1 MSKILSRINFNS
13 ITVIQ
18 TFERW
23 ITYYPFWGKV
33 GFTFTGVVPNETITT
48 ACCESYFKDQKH
60 SIHTTKK
67 FKADFI
73 EEHALIVANM
83 VDRALLNGLKSK
95 KPQQTK
101 SKNKESIVRAR
112 KSQMEKSG
120 SLEFSTAKW
129 KRRTGNSKISY
140 KTKIQLSQQPDEAT
154 TSKLIEST
162 QRFMKESESSRRTT
176 SSNHLNGRQLRSQSN
191 LTKTSG
197 QTKKIEAQV
206 VDLTQ
211 TEGERIRRNSFQT

>member
-1 MSKILSRINFNS
+1 MDYVLPILGESWLHLDWGRTKWNNYH
-13 ITVIQ
+13 
-18 TFERW
+18 RLLW
-23 ITYYPFWGKV
+23 IVFQGP
-33 GFTFTGVVPNETITT
+33 
-48 ACCESYFKDQKH
+48 KH

-211 TEGERIRRNSFQT
+211 TEGERIRRNSFQTWNLCQI